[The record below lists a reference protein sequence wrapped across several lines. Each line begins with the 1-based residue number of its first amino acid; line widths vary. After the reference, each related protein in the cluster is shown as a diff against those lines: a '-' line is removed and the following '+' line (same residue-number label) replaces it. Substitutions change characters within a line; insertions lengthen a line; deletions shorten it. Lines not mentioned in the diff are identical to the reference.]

1 MREEKGKVREV
12 VFPVPTPRQFLV
24 VSKVPYASKTLMY
37 ILQSDESES
46 ESEREAQDTLM
57 IRVSAAS
64 ENA

>member
-12 VFPVPTPRQFLV
+12 VFPVPTPRQFRV

-37 ILQSDESES
+37 ILQSNESES
-46 ESEREAQDTLM
+46 EKEAQDTLM